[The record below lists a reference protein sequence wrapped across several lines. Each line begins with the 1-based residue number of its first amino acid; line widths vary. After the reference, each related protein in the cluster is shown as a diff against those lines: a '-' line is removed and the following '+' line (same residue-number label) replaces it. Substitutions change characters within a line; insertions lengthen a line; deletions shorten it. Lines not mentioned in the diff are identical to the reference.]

1 MWESAEA
8 IDQADAYAKKL
19 LTSALPRLTALEKFN
34 MLRSVSIT
42 SAGMRA
48 YGEGTMSKEQL
59 EAKVL
64 KHYLEVI
71 VLDVARHQKGLAEN
85 LTVDMMS
92 QRSLK
97 LKRITKRIQQALDTK
112 SKKAK
117 LKNEVPPEEG
127 LYSGIEGNDLYAAIR
142 AESNNTFNPI
152 WVKALNK
159 NGDMPSGVQLEDILD
174 TVRKEVFN
182 IKDIARRN
190 FLTISRKKAA
200 AKKAALPCSK
210 TNKAEEEKGDE
221 NDDEHSEHQQE
232 EEIAVKCI
240 LCCSLFHFS

>member
-1 MWESAEA
+1 MYSVNGDVQYNKVANHNTLIQAIVTSLTHCSTEYCSVLRAQSSEMWESTEA
-8 IDQADAYAKKL
+8 GAYAKKL
-19 LTSALPRLTALEKFN
+19 LTSALPRLTALDKFN

-48 YGEGTMSKEQL
+48 YGEGTMSNEQL

-97 LKRITKRIQQALDTK
+97 LKRITKRIQRALDTK

-127 LYSGIEGNDLYAAIR
+127 LYSGIEGNDLYAVLLEPSPTTPSIR
-142 AESNNTFNPI
+142 
-152 WVKALNK
+152 
-159 NGDMPSGVQLEDILD
+159 SG
-174 TVRKEVFN
+174 
-182 IKDIARRN
+182 
-190 FLTISRKKAA
+190 
-200 AKKAALPCSK
+200 
-210 TNKAEEEKGDE
+210 
-221 NDDEHSEHQQE
+221 
-232 EEIAVKCI
+232 
-240 LCCSLFHFS
+240 

>member
-1 MWESAEA
+1 MG
-8 IDQADAYAKKL
+8 IDRVDQADAYAKKL
-19 LTSALPRLTALEKFN
+19 LTSALPRLTALDKFN

-97 LKRITKRIQQALDTK
+97 LKRITKRIQQALDRK

-117 LKNEVPPEEG
+117 LKNEVPPDEG
-127 LYSGIEGNDLYAAIR
+127 LYSGIEGNDLNAAIR

-152 WVKALNK
+152 WVKALN
-159 NGDMPSGVQLEDILD
+159 SILSKKYLVLL
-174 TVRKEVFN
+174 TSSFFIIECEVHLCSHTSRIQKEKLRLASRERCPR
-182 IKDIARRN
+182 IT
-190 FLTISRKKAA
+190 FLFISFR
-200 AKKAALPCSK
+200 
-210 TNKAEEEKGDE
+210 G
-221 NDDEHSEHQQE
+221 
-232 EEIAVKCI
+232 
-240 LCCSLFHFS
+240 